1 MSRKFRQSISSV
13 LSLCLIIGLL
23 FAAPLTANAQGKKFS
38 DVNAKHN
45 WALQHITKMS
55 LKGLIEGTNDG
66 RFLPDQ
72 KVSKEQAL
80 AMALRTMGLKAQA
93 ESYTGTDY
101 SAMYGQANEV
111 SAWAKGYISVAH
123 QEGLLKI
130 DDPEVKG
137 KLMYEASRQWVAQL
151 LVRMIEK
158 EAEAVLYASEPSA
171 FTDRQDISDWASN
184 YVKLAA
190 SEEFGLIKGFEN
202 ATNGSF
208 SFKPKQAVTRAQF
221 AVLVSLAEKFLPE
234 TVGTEVQGQILSYTG
249 DELLLETS
257 NGQQKVLV
265 ASDTHVFKNNQ
276 KVSFSSLARFQPVN
290 VVFGTTTSTTAG
302 MIEILDEAA
311 VQETITGTLSK
322 VVEEFKT
329 IAVTTT
335 EGLKTYQLVDQV
347 IFGSKDGTVRSIS
360 DLAVNDTIEISVIG
374 GKVIKIYRVVGQ
386 ADLSGSGSIYEV
398 DATNKLLTIQNG
410 TSVKVYSIAPT
421 ATVSYPDQRL
431 AGLTGLRKGMEVE
444 VKLENSAVTEIN
456 VKTIIEDGTVISIS
470 QDQAYV
476 TVQGK
481 DSQRPNVYKLSPTA
495 TIKLQGQ
502 AASGASQIKAGDQ
515 ITILIGSDGTITSL
529 DITNRSQSNIDVEDN
544 DLIRG
549 KVYSLDKASKTIILE
564 FEKDGKKSYQPYE
577 FATTY
582 ELYINGSYRNTLD
595 DVKKDMRAAL
605 QLYEDKIVYLEVDNR
620 VEGTVVRVDADRRI
634 LTLAL
639 ANGDQVPY
647 YVTSDY
653 DVTIRHESGEDLS
666 DIERNDYVSV
676 MLDSTNRITEIDV
689 RRDYIYVV
697 TDLYESSK
705 KFYAE
710 DEDEDE
716 YSFYVNAG
724 VDLTIPGKT
733 TPKFSD
739 IKEGDTIK
747 ATYLGDDLEAVEV
760 LPSYKGM
767 VTNINT
773 TTKQFTVL
781 KNDGTTV
788 NLTFETGD
796 VIKYKTNQYTQLSN
810 LAVNDRIQVN
820 AWAGG
825 KKRLLKMEKLT
836 GEYYY
841 KDSNFIYVIEGVKSY
856 KYAPELFVRSGNTGV
871 TLDSLKRNDK
881 IEMYRLDDLVYE
893 VNKVN

>member
-1 MSRKFRQSISSV
+1 MSRKFRQSISSI
-13 LSLCLIIGLL
+13 LSFCLIIGLL
-23 FAAPLTANAQGKKFS
+23 FATPLTANAQGKKFS

-101 SAMYGQANEV
+101 SALYGQANEV

-158 EAEAVLYASEPSA
+158 EAEAVLYESAPSA
-171 FTDRQDISDWASN
+171 FTDRNNIADWASN

-190 SEEFGLIKGFEN
+190 SDEFLLIKGFEN
-202 ATNGSF
+202 ANGSF

-234 TVGTEVQGQILSYTG
+234 TVGNEVQGQILSYTS

-265 ASDTHVFKNNQ
+265 TSDTHVFKDNL
-276 KVSFSSLARFQPVN
+276 KVSLSSLARFQPVT
-290 VVFGTTTSTTAG
+290 VVFGTAGTTTAG

-347 IFGSKDGTVRSIS
+347 SFGSKDGTVRSIN

-374 GKVIKIYRVVGQ
+374 GKVIKIYRVLGQ
-386 ADLSGSGSIYEV
+386 ADLSSTGNIYEV

-410 TSVKVYSIAPT
+410 TSVKVYSIAPN
-421 ATVSYPDQRL
+421 AAVSYPDQRL
-431 AGLTGLRKGMEVE
+431 AGLNGLRKGMEVE
-444 VKLENSAVTEIN
+444 VKLQDSVVTEIN
-456 VKTIIEDGTVISIS
+456 VKTIIEEGTVISIS

-481 DSQRPNVYKLSPTA
+481 DSQRPSVYKLAPTA

-502 AASGASQIKAGDQ
+502 TASGASEIKAGDQ
-515 ITILIGSDGTITSL
+515 IVSLIGTDGTITSL
-529 DITNRSQSNIDVEDN
+529 DITNRSQTSSDAEDN

-549 KVYSLDKASKTIILE
+549 KVYSLDKANKTIILE

-577 FATTY
+577 FSTTY
-582 ELYINGSYRNTLD
+582 ELYINGSYRNSLD

-676 MLDSTNRITEIDV
+676 KLDSTNRITEIDV

-716 YSFYVNAG
+716 YSFYLNAG

-733 TPKFSD
+733 TPKFAD

-747 ATYLGDDLEAVEV
+747 ATYIGDDLEAVEV

-796 VIKYKTNQYTQLSN
+796 VIKYKTSQYTQLSN

-825 KKRLLKMEKLT
+825 KKRLLKMEKIT
-836 GEYYY
+836 GEFYY
-841 KDSNFIYVIEGVKSY
+841 KDPNFVYVIEGVKSY